1 MRVTPTVTLVIDQ
14 SGSMEED
21 FAGRSRWEA
30 LRESLLA
37 EPAGLITALQ
47 SRVQF
52 GVALYSAT
60 AEDGPVEGTCPMLT
74 SVPAALNNRSGIA
87 AVYESAEPIDETPTG
102 DAITLAVQQ
111 LNLPANFDPL
121 ATPHAFILATD
132 GEPDRCEDPNPD
144 TDAENAMAK
153 DEVVAAVTAAFMRG
167 IRTYVISVGDDL
179 SEDHQLAVANAGVG
193 HQAGQ
198 PDAPF
203 WRAGDDQDLR
213 MALTEIVG
221 TQISCDISLNTSVQG
236 NPCSGTVTLQN
247 MPLTCNDANGWEL
260 VDPTHIRL
268 KGTACTSLNADPSS
282 VLKVSF
288 PCDVLQ

>member
-1 MRVTPTVTLVIDQ
+1 VTLLIDQ
-14 SGSMEED
+14 SGSMSED
-21 FAGRSRWEA
+21 FAGRSRWDA
-30 LRESLLA
+30 LRDSLLA

-47 SRVQF
+47 SQVQF

-60 AEDGPVEGTCPMLT
+60 AEDGPVVGTCPMLT
-74 SVPAALNNRSGIA
+74 SVPAALNNRAGIA
-87 AVYESAEPIDETPTG
+87 AIYESAEPIDETPTG

-121 ATPHAFILATD
+121 ANPHAIILATD
-132 GEPDRCEDPNPD
+132 GEPDRCEDPNPGS
-144 TDAENAMAK
+144 DADSALAK
-153 DEVVAAVTAAFMRG
+153 QEVVQAVTAAFTRG

-179 SEDHQLAVANAGVG
+179 SADHQLAVANAGVG

-203 WRAGDDQDLR
+203 WRAGDDQSLR

-221 TQISCDISLNTSVQG
+221 TQISCDVSINTSVQG
-236 NPCSGTVTLQN
+236 NACAGTVTLQN
-247 MPLTCNDANGWEL
+247 AALACNDPNGWQL

-268 KGTACTSLNADPSS
+268 MGTACTRLNADPSA